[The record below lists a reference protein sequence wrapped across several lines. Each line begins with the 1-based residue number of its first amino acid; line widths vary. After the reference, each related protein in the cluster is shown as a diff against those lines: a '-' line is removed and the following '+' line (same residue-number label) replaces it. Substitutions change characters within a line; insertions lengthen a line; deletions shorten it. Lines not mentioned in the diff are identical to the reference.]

1 MGFFDEKLMSM
12 YMANDILIYN
22 DIDNID
28 NIFNIVNIDI
38 LVSIDD
44 INWWT

>member
-44 INWWT
+44 IN